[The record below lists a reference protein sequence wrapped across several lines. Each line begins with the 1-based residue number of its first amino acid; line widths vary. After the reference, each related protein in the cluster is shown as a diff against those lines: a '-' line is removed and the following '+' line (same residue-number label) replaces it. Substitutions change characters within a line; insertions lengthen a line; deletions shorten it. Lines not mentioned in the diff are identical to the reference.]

1 MFYLFNKQSM
11 VEFYDN
17 KSLKSCHQRFS
28 LVKFYTNLKEKKEK
42 DDEMKILL
50 HLKLMILENWILEN
64 IFLLDL

>member
-1 MFYLFNKQSM
+1 MRHSK
-11 VEFYDN
+11 VVVKD
-17 KSLKSCHQRFS
+17 FS

-42 DDEMKILL
+42 VDEMKILL